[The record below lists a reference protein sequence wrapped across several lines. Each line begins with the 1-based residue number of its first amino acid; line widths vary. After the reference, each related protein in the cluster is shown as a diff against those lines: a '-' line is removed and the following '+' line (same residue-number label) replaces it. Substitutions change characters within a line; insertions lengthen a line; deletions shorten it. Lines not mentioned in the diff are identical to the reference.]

1 MVLQKYSRNYSLYA
15 YFAGTSA
22 PHLEHVNKSSASGA
36 WVTSSQSDLASIK
49 SPSSSTSQVWVTC
62 AVVMNVVLP
71 HFGQG
76 PIFRLAV
83 IVVNSFLSC
92 VRANKKRQTH
102 PKVNLPSM
110 CEIMNFSYGP
120 NGAIDGIYRTAF
132 IISLSQAVST
142 KKPPHSKRDEGANII
157 VSFLFQPRSGPRNRR
172 PSG

>member
-71 HFGQG
+71 HLGQG

-83 IVVNSFLSC
+83 IVVNFFLSC
-92 VRANKKRQTH
+92 VRANKKGRLTR
-102 PKVNLPSM
+102 K
-110 CEIMNFSYGP
+110 
-120 NGAIDGIYRTAF
+120 
-132 IISLSQAVST
+132 
-142 KKPPHSKRDEGANII
+142 
-157 VSFLFQPRSGPRNRR
+157 
-172 PSG
+172 